1 MKMAKVILLMIN
13 LFIPSI
19 GLAYCGPTNTVSI
32 PFGWYADGNIG
43 LSKVTNTNYGSG
55 TSVSNS
61 GAGYNVD
68 VGYKFMPYFAAEI
81 GYTKYSDATIK
92 NSAGKKVGEAKNFSY
107 DIAAKGILPVINTG
121 FEFFAKLGA
130 AQANADV
137 SGNSTTAALLSGIDR
152 GKHTATS
159 FFIGVGADYS
169 ITPNVPINIQ
179 WQRANGDDTTGRLDL
194 YSIGIGYILA

>member
-1 MKMAKVILLMIN
+1 MKMTKVILLMISI
-13 LFIPSI
+13 FIPSFAF
-19 GLAYCGPTNTVSI
+19 AYCGPTNTVSI
-32 PFGWYADGNIG
+32 PFGWYVDGNIG
-43 LSKVTNTNYGSG
+43 FSKITNTTYGSH

-61 GAGYNVD
+61 GTGYNID

-81 GYTKYSDATIK
+81 GYTRHSDADIK
-92 NSAGKKVGEAKNFSY
+92 NAAGKKVGEAKNFSY

-130 AQANADV
+130 AQAYADV
-137 SGNSTTAALLSGIDR
+137 SANNSLAAMLSTIDR

-179 WQRANGDDTTGRLDL
+179 WQRANGDGTTGRLDL
-194 YSIGIGYILA
+194 YSVGIGYILA